1 MKSITFNFRGRLLDT
16 PEFPAGEHVVAWIE
30 FINGAKRALA
40 FTTTGFPDSDGIRQS
55 HAEVFA
61 FGSLQLL
68 DHFAY
73 RIAATLVEVAPVSI
87 ASLSVNGGRIDPL
100 CDHRFTGARRA
111 YVKNDR
117 SHFSKSAARQTSS
130 ISSVS
135 PSSKN
140 AALAAQLLLE
150 DPELLAKCCGADRRV
165 PVQDVQ
171 GAREQRGSRI
181 GSQKIAARPRV
192 PRAPLPGR
200 RTQNMG
206 LK

>member
-111 YVKNDR
+111 YAKNDR
-117 SHFSKSAARQTSS
+117 D
-130 ISSVS
+130 IS
-135 PSSKN
+135 
-140 AALAAQLLLE
+140 
-150 DPELLAKCCGADRRV
+150 
-165 PVQDVQ
+165 
-171 GAREQRGSRI
+171 
-181 GSQKIAARPRV
+181 
-192 PRAPLPGR
+192 PRAPPVR
-200 RTQNMG
+200 PPRSRPSPQAQRTQ
-206 LK
+206 LLRPSCC